1 MRGYTLIEM
10 VAILLLISVMSSAI
24 NIGTRVVDE
33 LNLQT
38 KAKEIADEIEYTKQ
52 VAALT
57 GQRYK
62 VVFGTS
68 KVWVQK
74 DMNSPN
80 YKIRLAPHQ
89 KFKMNISKSQILYF
103 NGNFITG
110 DANTIRL
117 INEKIGK
124 QAIITIGVATSKVN
138 VYYEKYKDKKPILN

>member
-80 YKIRLAPHQ
+80 YKIHLAPHQ

-124 QAIITIGVATSKVN
+124 QVIITIGVATSKVN

>member
-80 YKIRLAPHQ
+80 YKIHLAPHQ
-89 KFKMNISKSQILYF
+89 KFKMNTSKSQILYF

>member
-38 KAKEIADEIEYTKQ
+38 KAKEIVDEIEYTKQ

-62 VVFGTS
+62 VVFGTN

-74 DMNSPN
+74 GINSPN

-89 KFKMNISKSQILYF
+89 KFKMNTSKSQILYF

-124 QAIITIGVATSKVN
+124 QVIITIGVATSKVN
-138 VYYEKYKDKKPILN
+138 VYYEKYK

>member
-80 YKIRLAPHQ
+80 YKIHLAPHQ

>member
-62 VVFGTS
+62 VVFGTN

-74 DMNSPN
+74 GIDSPN

-124 QAIITIGVATSKVN
+124 QVIITIGVATSKVN